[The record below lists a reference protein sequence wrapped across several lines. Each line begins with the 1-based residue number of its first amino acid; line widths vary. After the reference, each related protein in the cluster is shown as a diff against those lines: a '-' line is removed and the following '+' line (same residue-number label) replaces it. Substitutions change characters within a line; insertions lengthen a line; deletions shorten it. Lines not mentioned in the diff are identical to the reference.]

1 MKAIHD
7 AITAVTIPP
16 KTDRQILAEV
26 NRSKNHAHIAGLGR
40 NLAGMGNLDSG
51 RSQPDPSYCTR
62 EQLVKNGET

>member
-1 MKAIHD
+1 AEMKAIHD
-7 AITAVTIPP
+7 AITAGTIPP

-51 RSQPDPSYCTR
+51 RSQPVEY
-62 EQLVKNGET
+62 